1 MGGLNIVMIFFRLK
15 KVKQITK
22 YILWSILSIFIAI
35 SYLTFIIKP
44 YELSTEG
51 IDFLLFVFYGHGIF
65 FVGSIIGLVI
75 AFLFVLLD
83 VFYLR
88 KKLVNKKNSMLIR
101 FSVLLV
107 ISVFIVVL
115 HYLLEKAIDLI

>member
-1 MGGLNIVMIFFRLK
+1 MIKYCNNIFRLK
-15 KVKQITK
+15 KVKQLTK
-22 YILWSILSIFIAI
+22 YSLWCIVSIFIAI
-35 SYLTFIIKP
+35 SYLTLIIKP
-44 YELSTEG
+44 YELATEG
-51 IDFLLFVFYGHGIF
+51 IDFLLFVFYGHGII

-75 AFLFVLLD
+75 AFLFVILD

-107 ISVFIVVL
+107 ISVFVAVL
-115 HYLLEKAIDLI
+115 HYLLEKVIDMI